1 MGIWRSAGEFL
12 VVKRQKEMRAQNLLS
27 ARQPACEHRRVLGG
41 RSLRQL
47 VEQTSTEKNEQ
58 NHANHNS
65 VA

>member
-1 MGIWRSAGEFL
+1 MGKFNGLGTPIIG
-12 VVKRQKEMRAQNLLS
+12 
-27 ARQPACEHRRVLGG
+27 CVLGG

-47 VEQTSTEKNEQ
+47 VEQTSTDKNDR